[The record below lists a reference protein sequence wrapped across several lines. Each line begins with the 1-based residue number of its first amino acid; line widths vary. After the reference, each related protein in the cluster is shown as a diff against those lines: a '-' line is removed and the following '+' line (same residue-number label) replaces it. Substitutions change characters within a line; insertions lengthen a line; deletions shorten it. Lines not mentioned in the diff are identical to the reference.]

1 VARIR
6 FSEVV
11 QTSDVDEALRLI
23 DVSKASLV
31 DTSSRNQRGRDYTF
45 LTMIYNTVNELRLA
59 YGNDELHMNVVKES
73 VMARGFTE
81 NQLNETLRNY
91 CDLNVWQKTENGTR
105 LVIVRQ

>member
-1 VARIR
+1 MARIR

-45 LTMIYNTVNELRLA
+45 LTMIYNTVNELRMA
-59 YGNDELHMNVVKES
+59 HGDELHMNVVKDS

-81 NQLNETLRNY
+81 HQLNETLRNY